1 MRHWKLALT
10 AAVLAGTMAVAA
22 AAQSM
27 GRINGT
33 VKDENGN
40 PWPGVTVVI
49 QSPDTGAKFTLKTD
63 SKGKYMQMGIMPGVY
78 TITFETT
85 KFPAQV
91 YKVRVEGGSELTQDI
106 NFKELLAKNPGY
118 LEAMKKEAAAKK
130 QFAQLKQYFETGRK
144 AMDQVHT
151 LQSQMATQ
159 PAAQQTQTQQQIQQ
173 LSQTAITSLTQAV
186 QVAGP
191 TNSNLPV
198 ILGNLA
204 LAYQDAGQ
212 HDKAADTFVKASQL
226 EPTNPN
232 YLLGAATN
240 LAYGGKIQEASA
252 DCEKI
257 AAVSA
262 TTVGTCWR
270 NIGVVLYNTN
280 QLQAAVTPLQ
290 KATQVNPNDADA
302 WFLLGNA
309 LMNTMQSKMV
319 NGKLTAVV
327 VPGTVE
333 AFQKYLELAPNGPE
347 ADQARQSLMALQQL
361 GAGVDTKFIAPG
373 DKKKKHR

>member
-10 AAVLAGTMAVAA
+10 AVVVAGMMAVAA
-22 AAQSM
+22 AAQAT
-27 GRINGT
+27 GRVSGT

-40 PWPGVTVVI
+40 PWPGVTVVV
-49 QSPDTGAKFTLKTD
+49 QSSDTGTKYTLTTD
-63 SKGKYMQMGIMPGVY
+63 KKGKYMQMGVMPGIY
-78 TITFETT
+78 TITFETK
-85 KFPAQV
+85 KFPDQV
-91 YKVRVEGGSELTQDI
+91 FKVRVEGGAELTQNID
-106 NFKELLAKNPGY
+106 FKELLAKNPGY
-118 LEAMKKEAAAKK
+118 LEAMKKQAAAKK
-130 QFAQLKQYFETGRK
+130 QFAQLKQYFEAGRK
-144 AMDQVHT
+144 AMDQIHA
-151 LQSQMATQ
+151 LQAQMDTQ
-159 PAAQQTQTQQQIQQ
+159 PAAQQAQTQQQILQ
-173 LSQTAITSLTQAV
+173 LSQTAITSLTQAQ

-198 ILGNLA
+198 IIGNLA

-212 HDKAADTFVKASQL
+212 HDKAADAFVKAAQL

-240 LAYGGKIQEASA
+240 LAYSGKIQEASA
-252 DCEKI
+252 DCDKI
-257 AAVSA
+257 APISA

-270 NIGVVLYNTN
+270 NLGVVLYNTN

-290 KATQVNPNDADA
+290 KATQANPNDADA

-327 VPGTVE
+327 APGTVE

-347 ADQARQSLMALQQL
+347 AAQAKQSLMALQQL
-361 GAGVDTKFIAPG
+361 GAGVNTKFISPG
-373 DKKKKHR
+373 SKKKHR

>member
-10 AAVLAGTMAVAA
+10 AVVVAGMMAVAA
-22 AAQSM
+22 AAQAT
-27 GRINGT
+27 GRISGT

-40 PWPGVTVVI
+40 PWPGVTVLI
-49 QSPDTGAKFTLKTD
+49 ESPDTGSKYTLTTD
-63 SKGKYMQMGIMPGVY
+63 SKGKYMQMGIMPGIY
-78 TITFETT
+78 TITFETK
-85 KFPAQV
+85 KFPEQEF
-91 YKVRVEGGSELTQDI
+91 KVRVGGGSELTQDI
-106 NFKELLAKNPGY
+106 DFKELLAKNPGY
-118 LEAMKKEAAAKK
+118 LEAIKKEAAAKK
-130 QFAQLKQYFETGRK
+130 QFAQLKQYFEAGRK
-144 AMDQVHT
+144 AMDQIHA
-151 LQSQMATQ
+151 LQAQVDAQ
-159 PAAQQTQTQQQIQQ
+159 PAAQQAQTKQQILQ
-173 LSQTAITSLTQAV
+173 LSQTAITSLTQAQ

-191 TNSNLPV
+191 TNSNMPV

-212 HDKAADTFVKASQL
+212 HDKAADTFVKASQM

-240 LAYGGKIQEASA
+240 LAYSGKIQEASA
-252 DCEKI
+252 DCDKI
-257 AAVSA
+257 APISA
-262 TTVGTCWR
+262 ITVGTCWR
-270 NIGVVLYNTN
+270 NLGVVLYNTS

-290 KATQVNPNDADA
+290 KATQANPNDADA

-333 AFQKYLELAPNGPE
+333 AFQKYLELAPNGPQ
-347 ADQARQSLMALQQL
+347 ADQAKQSLMALQQL
-361 GAGVDTKFIAPG
+361 GAGVNTKFIAPK
-373 DKKKKHR
+373 DKKKKH